1 MPTRRLARSND
12 GDERRRRACVPAP
25 RRHRRTATPAREAT
39 TVRLPK
45 SPRSRRVEARARR
58 SGKRFPT
65 AATTDPT
72 TASGLRRRHRR
83 SAATMRR
90 LAKTACFRGCGVERI
105 DRARLGPLP
114 RRARQGSRH
123 AGLDRAAA
131 SRRKRHR
138 RPTTRG
144 SRRASG
150 VLFTSSPRVA
160 LGRRVGARRR
170 RRSGSRRRD
179 RVPANRR
186 RTRRHRRRRDVD
198 RRRNASADLRFAVGS
213 APPRRSTST
222 ARRPRSP
229 GAAAKPESNAR
240 AATAPP
246 KTKTGSGEPA
256 AAIAVR
262 FCAPRCRRPQ
272 GDGAG
277 SAGISGRLLRAARR
291 SRPERAVR

>member
-160 LGRRVGARRR
+160 LGRRVGARCR

-198 RRRNASADLRFAVGS
+198 RHRNASADLRFAVGS
-213 APPRRSTST
+213 TPPRRSTST
-222 ARRPRSP
+222 ARRPRT
-229 GAAAKPESNAR
+229 GRRGEAGVERTRRHR
-240 AATAPP
+240 AAQNENGERRAGCRDRGPVLRSPLPP
-246 KTKTGSGEPA
+246 PSG
-256 AAIAVR
+256 R
-262 FCAPRCRRPQ
+262 RCRIGWDQ
-272 GDGAG
+272 WSSSSSS
-277 SAGISGRLLRAARR
+277 SA
-291 SRPERAVR
+291 